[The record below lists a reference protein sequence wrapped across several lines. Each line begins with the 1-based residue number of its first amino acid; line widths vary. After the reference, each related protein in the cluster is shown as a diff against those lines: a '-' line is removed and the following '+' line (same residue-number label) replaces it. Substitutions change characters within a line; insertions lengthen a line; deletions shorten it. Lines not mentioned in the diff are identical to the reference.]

1 MTKDE
6 PIKAKNFDD
15 DELRTLNLFFGLILV
30 VLSIYVIFSLTRG
43 AELMMISVSLL
54 IIGAAFT
61 CIAIA
66 DKDQPEKEQKIAI
79 LFGFIV
85 TVVGLIVFF
94 NISFIMY
101 ALVMQIMLLITNV
114 ILGIAGFVAISAVSS
129 ENWSVLR
136 SRRIMIL
143 MGGAPMFGAALINIV
158 ILIFG
163 FVLDTN
169 YNVIISILLFIT
181 LLLHGLARIIIFYT
195 GIYE

>member
-1 MTKDE
+1 
-6 PIKAKNFDD
+6 
-15 DELRTLNLFFGLILV
+15 
-30 VLSIYVIFSLTRG
+30 
-43 AELMMISVSLL
+43 MMISVSLL

-66 DKDQPEKEQKIAI
+66 DKDQREKQQKIAI

-101 ALVMQIMLLITNV
+101 VLVMQVMLLITNV

>member
-15 DELRTLNLFFGLILV
+15 DELRTLNLFFGLFLV

-101 ALVMQIMLLITNV
+101 VLVMQVMLLITNV

>member
-6 PIKAKNFDD
+6 PIKAKKFDD

-79 LFGFIV
+79 LFGFIA

-101 ALVMQIMLLITNV
+101 VLVMQVMLLITNV

>member
-1 MTKDE
+1 MTKDDA
-6 PIKAKNFDD
+6 IKAKKFDD

-30 VLSIYVIFSLTRG
+30 VLSFYVILSLMVN

-54 IIGAAFT
+54 IIGATFT
-61 CIAIA
+61 CIGIA
-66 DKDQPEKEQKIAI
+66 DKDQPEKAQKIAI

-85 TVVGLIVFF
+85 TVAGLIIFF
-94 NISFIMY
+94 NISFIMSD
-101 ALVMQIMLLITNV
+101 LVIQIMLLIANV

-143 MGGAPMFGAALINIV
+143 MGGAPMFGASLINIV

-163 FVLDTN
+163 FVL
-169 YNVIISILLFIT
+169 NVDFNLIISILLFIT
-181 LLLHGLARIIIFYT
+181 LLLHGLARIIIYYS
-195 GIYE
+195 GIYQ